1 LSHDISTG
9 QAALDLAYDSH
20 LLGSASAL
28 VWGGSSVPPTISG
41 SARAGLLGLA
51 QRWNC

>member
-9 QAALDLAYDSH
+9 QAALNLAYDSH
-20 LLGSASAL
+20 VIGAGSTP
-28 VWGGSSVPPTISG
+28 VWGGSSVPRTISG